1 MHCHVWVLYQS
12 NTGPHWEREKKKCFS
27 QTVLDSELHIYSPLL
42 YLPPQ
47 QLLPVEKPVSLYGCV
62 CTYTPDVFKCVMP
75 YKTIKQEVVYS
86 GTIRQYT
93 WSSLEVCQVMLDQE
107 ILQISSWKRAN
118 LKCVRA
124 QLKPQSCGAWAI
136 SAHVQKHRLTKN
148 KDIHAC

>member
-93 WSSLEVCQVMLDQE
+93 WSSHEVCQVMLDQE